1 MSRRTYSAE
10 QRDAAIALYLEH
22 GLADAARLS
31 SVPRGTLSS
40 WAVRGGVQTDAAGAS
55 RARARS
61 EAARARWAEV
71 TQEHREELAGR
82 LLAEVHA
89 LLDQVQEPTTYHH
102 VVTLSGGKDAPAS
115 AEVVPVEVPHPVA
128 KDQQARVA
136 AVAALVEKLQLLTGQ
151 ATERHDLAD
160 LDLEAEVR
168 EHQAQ
173 QAELHDLRQRLRV
186 VGEDPR

>member
-1 MSRRTYSAE
+1 MTRRAYSE
-10 QRDAAIALYLEH
+10 QERADALALYVEH

-31 SVPRGTLSS
+31 GVPRGTLSS
-40 WAVRGGVQTDAAGAS
+40 WAARAGVQTDAAGAS
-55 RARARS
+55 RTRARI

-82 LLAEVHA
+82 LLAEVHT

-102 VVTLSGGKDAPAS
+102 VVTLSGGKDASAS
-115 AEVVPVEVPHPVA
+115 AEVVSVDVPHPVA
-128 KDQQARVA
+128 KDQQARVG

-151 ATERHDLAD
+151 ATERHDLGD
-160 LDLEAEVR
+160 LDMEAELR

-173 QAELHDLRQRLRV
+173 QTELHDLRQRLRV
-186 VGEDPR
+186 VED